1 MSSTKIAGGLYH
13 YRDLDAK
20 GEGER
25 AALRM
30 QARADEPASRAMFE
44 ALIEPRLK
52 SRQFRRILEVG
63 CGTGA
68 LARRIAMH
76 SGAEVFATD
85 KSAEMI
91 RFASELTTSRNVNF
105 AAWDATKNFEFPFG
119 EGAFDLIVSSVV
131 VPYLSDDETRALVRS
146 LAARL
151 CPSGLLFFLEQD
163 LRTDSI
169 AFPDPELCT
178 RVLLKDERTIRPT
191 MCLGLRAPMREAGLV
206 LESTR
211 SFLWTDSSYGPY
223 LRDLL
228 PRVADDALAAKR
240 ISVSE
245 RHFFCDSLD
254 QMAEN
259 GDFHYSL
266 VYHAIV
272 GRRADVV

>member
-1 MSSTKIAGGLYH
+1 MSSTNLAGGLYH

-44 ALIEPRLK
+44 ALVEPRLAGAPLK
-52 SRQFRRILEVG
+52 RILEVG
-63 CGTGA
+63 CGSGA

-91 RFASELTTSRNVNF
+91 RFATGIAPFGNVRF
-105 AAWDATKNFEFPFG
+105 AEWDATNNFEFPFG
-119 EGAFDLIVSSVV
+119 DAPFDLILSSVV
-131 VPYLSDDETRALVRS
+131 VPYLSDDETRTLVRA

-151 CPSGLLFFLEQD
+151 SPGGLLFFLEQD

-169 AFPDPELCT
+169 AFPDADLCT
-178 RVLLKDERTIRPT
+178 RVLSKDARALRST
-191 MCLGLRAPMREAGLV
+191 MALGLRAPMRETGLA

-211 SFLWTDSSYGPY
+211 SFLWTEAHYGPY

-228 PRVADDALAAKR
+228 PRMAEDALTAKR
-240 ISVSE
+240 ITDSE
-245 RHFFCDSLD
+245 RRFFCHSLD

-272 GRRADVV
+272 GRRAAVV